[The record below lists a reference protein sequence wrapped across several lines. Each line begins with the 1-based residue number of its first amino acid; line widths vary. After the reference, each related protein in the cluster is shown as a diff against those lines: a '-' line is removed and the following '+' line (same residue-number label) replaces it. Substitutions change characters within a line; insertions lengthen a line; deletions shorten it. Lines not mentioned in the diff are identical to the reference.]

1 MYRSIS
7 GLLVIVMAAALFL
20 LDIGCGGPAGTAP
33 RIRDG
38 QEYGV
43 TQGAFRGRWWNYY
56 ERGQSYGDGRF
67 WKDAE
72 TDFRAALTQDNTDR
86 RRARTY
92 GMHFIDYF
100 PHRELGVSLFHQ
112 GRYDPAI
119 EALSRSLSQEVSAE
133 AQYYLDRARAAKIK
147 AEGLDREAPRI
158 TLAHPSPDHLT
169 NASNLTVEGRAADD
183 TFVGEITV
191 NGEPVRID
199 LSAPE
204 IAFKMKVDLK
214 MGDNS
219 ITVAATDLAGRTRE
233 TTVTVQCDR
242 AGPLLNIDR
251 LVREGNGG
259 RIEGYAYDDAGIR
272 SITVGETAI
281 LQSPGSEIRL
291 DHPVALPVGDEP
303 VLVVAEDTAGN
314 RTRAEIIPRRRS
326 AAVPPEPGRD
336 TGPLLASLDHL
347 PRYLAGRGAITTDG
361 RRSLALPGS
370 PIRSQRRPS
379 PFLVALT
386 TTSPGLESQI
396 RRYRESSTDYA
407 LIIGI
412 NDYTEWPPLQTAV
425 NDARGLRE
433 VLIERYGYHPDHII
447 LRTDAEAT
455 RGRIVNDLRSIAAGL
470 SNSENLLIFFA
481 GHGQLDDLTQD
492 GYWIPVEG
500 KRQDPCTWIT
510 NSTIKNVLTSE
521 RVQGKNILVIAD
533 SCYSGTLL
541 RGGPSTVTMSADYAA
556 RTLEL
561 AYQKSRQVISSG
573 GLEPVA
579 DGGRDGH
586 SLFAYYFLK
595 ALSENGQPVT
605 DIESLMMTEV
615 SQPVK
620 NKGGQRPT
628 FGRLKTPMDEDGQ
641 YVLLLDSEERTD
653 PGISAPGPGA
663 DEPASRP
670 SRETFPA
677 TAPEALPDTT
687 PPTIE
692 MEKRFADRTV
702 FLDQVYLQGHA
713 RDDGGVQNLDVN
725 EHRVLRR
732 PGRSVYFNHLTDLA
746 EGDNRFIIQGVD
758 AVGNRAEQTLTI
770 HRKLQ
775 SIYKAGSRMSV
786 VMFPFDRE
794 GTDDSSVEDLLLG
807 SLVRSGRFNVKD
819 LGPALKNADDLSEAQ
834 ETARRMGG
842 DFFLMGRVVGRE
854 GALTIS
860 ARVVEAETAQIITYE
875 DVYGEEVDA
884 ALVRQLCKGL
894 VIKLRDAFPLV
905 EGKILKV
912 KADEVI
918 INRGGRNGLK
928 NGMHLIFYQKGE
940 PLIDEDT
947 GEVLDEGEAEEIRRG
962 RIRKVREKIAY
973 VEILEETT
981 DDLDKGTYLVMK

>member
-1 MYRSIS
+1 MYRSVL
-7 GLLVIVMAAALFL
+7 GLLVIGMAAALFL
-20 LDIGCGGPAGTAP
+20 LDTGCGGPAGTAP
-33 RIRDG
+33 KIQDG
-38 QEYGV
+38 REYGV
-43 TQGAFRGRWWNYY
+43 TRGAFRGRWWNYY

-67 WKDAE
+67 WEDAE
-72 TDFRAALTQDNTDR
+72 TDFRAALAQDNTDR

-100 PHRELGVSLFHQ
+100 PHRELGVALFHQ

-133 AQYYLDRARAAKIK
+133 AQYYLDRARAAKIE
-147 AEGLDREAPRI
+147 AEGLDRESPQI

-169 NASNLTVEGRAADD
+169 NASELTVDGRAADD
-183 TFVGEITV
+183 TFVKEITV

-204 IAFKMKVDLK
+204 IAFKMKVDLR
-214 MGDNS
+214 MGDNP

-233 TTVTVQCDR
+233 TTVTVRCDR

-251 LVREGNGG
+251 IVREGNGG

-281 LQSPGSEIRL
+281 LQSPKSEIRL
-291 DHPVALPVGDEP
+291 DHPVALPVGDGP
-303 VLVVAEDTAGN
+303 VRVVAEDTAGN

-326 AAVPPEPGRD
+326 AEFPPERD
-336 TGPLLASLDHL
+336 TGPLLASLDLL
-347 PRYLAGRGAITTDG
+347 PRYLAGRAAIATDG
-361 RRSLALPGS
+361 R
-370 PIRSQRRPS
+370 
-379 PFLVALT
+379 PFSATLVALT
-386 TTSPGLESQI
+386 TTSPGFESEI
-396 RRYRESSTDYA
+396 RRYRESSTDFA

-425 NDARGLRE
+425 NDARGLRK

-470 SNSENLLIFFA
+470 SETENLLIFFA
-481 GHGQLDDLTQD
+481 GHGQLDDITND

-500 KRQDPCTWIT
+500 KLRDPCTWIT

-521 RVQGKNILVIAD
+521 KVQGKNILVIAD

-561 AYQKSRQVISSG
+561 AYQKSRQVITSG

-615 SQPVK
+615 SQSVK

-653 PGISAPGPGA
+653 PDVSAPGPGA

-725 EHRVLRR
+725 EQRVLRR
-732 PGRSVYFNHLTDLA
+732 PGRNVYFNHLTDLA

-775 SIYKAGSRMSV
+775 SMYEAGSRMSV
-786 VMFPFDRE
+786 VMFPFERE

-807 SLVRSGRFNVKD
+807 NLVKSGRFNVKD
-819 LGPALKNADDLSEAQ
+819 LGPALGNADDLSEAR
-834 ETARRMGG
+834 EAARRMGV
-842 DFFLMGRVVGRE
+842 DCFLMGKVVGRE
-854 GALTIS
+854 DALTIS
-860 ARVVEAETAQIITYE
+860 VRVVEAETAQIITYE
-875 DVYGEEVDA
+875 DVYGEKVDA
-884 ALVRQLCKGL
+884 ALVRDLCKGL

-905 EGKILKV
+905 EGKIVLV
-912 KADEVI
+912 KKDEVI

-928 NGMHLIFYQKGE
+928 NGMHLIFFRKGE

-962 RIRKVREKIAY
+962 RIRKVKEKIAY
-973 VEILEETT
+973 VEILEETS

>member
-1 MYRSIS
+1 MYRSVL
-7 GLLVIVMAAALFL
+7 GLLVIGMAAALFL
-20 LDIGCGGPAGTAP
+20 LDTGCGGPAGTTAP
-33 RIRDG
+33 RIVDG
-38 QEYGV
+38 REYGV
-43 TQGAFRGRWWNYY
+43 TRGAFRGRWWNYY
-56 ERGQSYGDGRF
+56 ERGQSYGDGQF
-67 WKDAE
+67 WEDAE
-72 TDFRAALTQDNTDR
+72 TDFRAALAQDNTDR

-100 PHRELGVSLFHQ
+100 PHRELGVALFHQ

-133 AQYYLDRARAAKIK
+133 AQYYLDRARAAKIE
-147 AEGLDREAPRI
+147 AEGLDHEAPRI
-158 TLAHPSPDHLT
+158 TIAHPSPDHLT
-169 NASNLTVEGRAADD
+169 NASELTVDGRAADD
-183 TFVGEITV
+183 TFVKEITV

-204 IAFKMKVDLK
+204 IAFKIKVDLR
-214 MGDNS
+214 MGDNP

-233 TTVTVQCDR
+233 TTVTVRCDR

-251 LVREGNGG
+251 IVREGNGG
-259 RIEGYAYDDAGIR
+259 RIEGYACDDAGIR

-281 LQSPGSEIRL
+281 LQSPKSEIRL

-326 AAVPPEPGRD
+326 AEFPSEPGRD
-336 TGPLLASLDHL
+336 TGPLLASLDLL
-347 PRYLAGRGAITTDG
+347 PRYPAGRAAIATDG
-361 RRSLALPGS
+361 RAFSAT
-370 PIRSQRRPS
+370 
-379 PFLVALT
+379 LVALT
-386 TTSPGLESQI
+386 TTSPGFEGQI
-396 RRYRESSTDYA
+396 RRYRQSSTDFA

-425 NDARGLRE
+425 NDARGLRT
-433 VLIERYGYHPDHII
+433 VLIKRYGYHPDHII

-470 SNSENLLIFFA
+470 SDTENLLIFFA
-481 GHGQLDDLTQD
+481 GHGQLDDITND

-500 KRQDPCTWIT
+500 KLRDPCTWIT

-521 RVQGKNILVIAD
+521 KVQGKNILVIAD

-561 AYQKSRQVISSG
+561 AYQKSRQVITSG

-653 PGISAPGPGA
+653 PGVSAPGPGA

-725 EHRVLRR
+725 EQRVLRR
-732 PGRSVYFNHLTDLA
+732 PGRNVYFNHLTDLA

-775 SIYKAGSRMSV
+775 SMYEAGSRMSV
-786 VMFPFDRE
+786 VMFPFERE

-819 LGPALKNADDLSEAQ
+819 LGPALRNADDLSEAQ
-834 ETARRMGG
+834 EAARRMGV
-842 DFFLMGRVVGRE
+842 DCFLMGKVVGRE
-854 GALTIS
+854 DALTIS
-860 ARVVEAETAQIITYE
+860 VRVVEAETAQIITYE

-884 ALVRQLCKGL
+884 ALVRDLCKGL

-905 EGKILKV
+905 EGKIVLV
-912 KADEVI
+912 KKDEVI

-928 NGMHLIFYQKGE
+928 NGMHLIFFQKGE

-947 GEVLDEGEAEEIRRG
+947 GEILDEGEAEEICRG
-962 RIRKVREKIAY
+962 RIRKVKEKIAY
-973 VEILEETT
+973 VEILEETS